1 MSELS
6 EKLLS
11 TKDLVH
17 LSPVSEE
24 QIKDAE
30 KRLNLEFSL
39 EYRSYVSEFGVVSA
53 NGYELTGICS
63 SPRLN
68 VVDVTICERENN
80 PDVPKD
86 WYVLEQANIDGI
98 VIWQNQKGEVY
109 QTQPCK
115 GIKMIAN
122 SIDEYISMKQY

>member
-1 MSELS
+1 MSELL
-6 EKLLS
+6 EKLS
-11 TKDLVH
+11 SIKDLVH

-30 KRLNLEFSL
+30 KHLNLKFSL
-39 EYRSYVSEFGVVSA
+39 DYRSYVSEYGVISA
-53 NGYELTGICS
+53 GCYELTGICS

-68 VVDVTICERENN
+68 VVDVTISERENN
-80 PDVPKD
+80 PGVPKD

-109 QTQPCK
+109 QTQPCRE
-115 GIKMIAN
+115 IKMIAK
-122 SIDEYISMKQY
+122 SIVEYITMKQH

>member
-1 MSELS
+1 MENIVRTIRNMPDYIGSNGRNEDDISIAERQLGIKFAKDFRTYLS
-6 EKLLS
+6 IIGLACF
-11 TKDLVH
+11 DGH
-17 LSPVSEE
+17 
-24 QIKDAE
+24 
-30 KRLNLEFSL
+30 EF
-39 EYRSYVSEFGVVSA
+39 
-53 NGYELTGICS
+53 TGICN

-109 QTQPCK
+109 QTQPCRE
-115 GIKMIAN
+115 IKMIAN
-122 SIDEYISMKQY
+122 SIVEYISMKQH

>member
-30 KRLNLEFSL
+30 KKLNLKFSL
-39 EYRSYVSEFGVVSA
+39 EYRSYVSEFGVASA
-53 NGYELTGICS
+53 DGYELTGICN

-68 VVDVTICERENN
+68 VVDVTISERENN

-109 QTQPCK
+109 QTQPCREN
-115 GIKMIAN
+115 KMIAN
-122 SIDEYISMKQY
+122 SIVEYISMKQH